1 MRLRWRSRW
10 QGPSL
15 RARVALLA
23 AGTVI
28 AAIVATSVVSFT
40 MFTGRLRKEID
51 QNLIGQARTLAD
63 NVNGRPGD
71 RHDGDLLAA
80 LDMSVATV
88 RDGRAVSP
96 PGTRTPPPVDQGAVR
111 RVSTAGGPPFVLAD
125 GESGGVHMRV
135 ITVRAQD
142 GTVIVLGRSLTMV
155 DETVTGFQYMTIMVG
170 AGAAVLA
177 AGAGIAV
184 AGAGLQPV
192 RRLTRAVA
200 AIARTQDLN
209 TEPIRVSGDDEIS
222 RLAGSF
228 NAMLAALNR
237 SRERQRR
244 LVADAGHEL
253 RTPLTSLRT
262 NIDLLIQSRAHPER
276 TLPHGSMDA
285 LLGDVKAQ
293 LRELTNL
300 VGDLVEL
307 ARDDEQA
314 AVRTEVRLDRVVPL
328 AVERVRLRAPA
339 ATFETRLEPWL
350 VRGSEP
356 ALVRAVTNLLDNAV
370 KFSPPDG
377 TVRIAL
383 RDGEL
388 LVADDGPGIP
398 EATLPYVFERFYRA
412 PEARALPGSG
422 LGLASVR
429 HTAEQHG
436 GSVSASN
443 RPEGGALMR
452 LRLPGTPRASAN
464 PPGRSARSGPPSAPD
479 AGRG

>member
-1 MRLRWRSRW
+1 MRAPRRGFRNRRWTL
-10 QGPSL
+10 SL

-28 AAIVATSVVSFT
+28 AAILMTSIVSFT
-40 MFTGRLRKEID
+40 MFTGRLHNEID
-51 QNLIGQARTLAD
+51 QTLVAQAGTIAD

-71 RHDGDLLAA
+71 RHDADLFAA
-80 LDMSVATV
+80 LDMSVAIV
-88 RDGRAVSP
+88 RQGQVTSP
-96 PGTRTPPPVDQGAVR
+96 PGTHAAVPVDMAAVG
-111 RVSTAGGPPFVLAD
+111 RVSAPGGPRYVLAD
-125 GESGGVHMRV
+125 GHSGGAHMRV
-135 ITVRAQD
+135 ITVRASD
-142 GTVIVLGRSLTMV
+142 GTVIVLARSLAMV
-155 DETVTGFQYMTIMVG
+155 DRTVTWFGYLTIAVG
-170 AGAAVLA
+170 LGAAVLA

-200 AIARTQDLN
+200 GIARTQDLN
-209 TEPIRVSGDDEIS
+209 TAPIRISGDDEIS

-262 NIDLLIQSRAHPER
+262 NIDLLIAARAHPER
-276 TLPHGSMDA
+276 ALPHGSMDA
-285 LLGDVKAQ
+285 LLADLKAQ

-307 ARDDEQA
+307 AKDEEQA
-314 AVRTEVRLDRVVPL
+314 AARTRVRLDRLVPF
-328 AVERVRLRAPA
+328 AVDRVRLRAPA
-339 ATFETRLEPWL
+339 ATFRTDLEPWL
-350 VRGSEP
+350 VQGSEP
-356 ALVRAVTNLLDNAV
+356 DLVRAVTNLLDNAV

-377 TVRIAL
+377 TVHIVL
-383 RDGEL
+383 REGEL
-388 LVADDGPGIP
+388 IVADEGPGIP
-398 EATLPYVFERFYRA
+398 EENLPHVFERFYRA

-422 LGLASVR
+422 LGLAIVR

-436 GSVSASN
+436 GTVSAGN
-443 RPEGGALMR
+443 RPGGGAVLR
-452 LRLPGTPRASAN
+452 LRLPGASHV
-464 PPGRSARSGPPSAPD
+464 
-479 AGRG
+479 

>member
-1 MRLRWRSRW
+1 MRVRWWRRWR
-10 QGPSL
+10 GPSL

-28 AAIVATSVVSFT
+28 AAIVATSWVSFT
-40 MFTGRLRKEID
+40 MFTGRLHNEID
-51 QNLIGQARTLAD
+51 QTLIGQAQTLAD

-80 LDMSVATV
+80 LDMSAATV

-96 PGTRTPPPVDQGAVR
+96 PGTRTPPPVDQAAVR
-111 RVSTAGGPPFVLAD
+111 RVSAPGGPPFVLAD

-155 DETVTGFQYMTIMVG
+155 DETVTGFQYITIMVG

-314 AVRTEVRLDRVVPL
+314 AVRTEVRLDRVVPQ

-350 VRGSEP
+350 VLGSEP

-377 TVRIAL
+377 TVRIDL

-388 LVADDGPGIP
+388 LVADEGPGIP
-398 EATLPYVFERFYRA
+398 ESTLPYVFERFYRA

-422 LGLASVR
+422 LGLAIVR

-436 GSVSASN
+436 GTVSACN

-452 LRLPGTPRASAN
+452 LRLPGTPRASAS
-464 PPGRSARSGPPSAPD
+464 PPGRASRSGPPSAPD